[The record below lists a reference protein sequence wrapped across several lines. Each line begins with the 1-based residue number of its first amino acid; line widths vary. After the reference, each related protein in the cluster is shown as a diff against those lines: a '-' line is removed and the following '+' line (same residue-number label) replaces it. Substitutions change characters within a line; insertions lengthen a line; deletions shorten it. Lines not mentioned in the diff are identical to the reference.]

1 MKKSQPLRQCVG
13 CGEMK
18 PKNELIRIV
27 RSPEG
32 NISLDR
38 SGKANGRGAYICES
52 EECYKKAVKARRLE
66 KTFSMQ
72 LSQTVLEQ
80 IEKELRKSEF

>member
-1 MKKSQPLRQCVG
+1 MKKNQPLRQCVG

-80 IEKELRKSEF
+80 IEKELRKNEP